1 MLIKIPTY
9 YLSEWMVFTIL
20 HNGYMYVCSTENIYC
35 FRSFE
40 LRPKMKI
47 ALLIS
52 ETFVAMKSNQKGNP
66 SPLVKK
72 VMNYSVYGKNRLSIN
87 YGYWF

>member
-1 MLIKIPTY
+1 MDTC
-9 YLSEWMVFTIL
+9 
-20 HNGYMYVCSTENIYC
+20 MYSTENIYC

-47 ALLIS
+47 ALLIL
-52 ETFVAMKSNQKGNP
+52 ETFVAMKSNQKGNH

-72 VMNYSVYGKNRLSIN
+72 VINYSVYGKNRLGIN

>member
-1 MLIKIPTY
+1 
-9 YLSEWMVFTIL
+9 
-20 HNGYMYVCSTENIYC
+20 
-35 FRSFE
+35 
-40 LRPKMKI
+40 MKI